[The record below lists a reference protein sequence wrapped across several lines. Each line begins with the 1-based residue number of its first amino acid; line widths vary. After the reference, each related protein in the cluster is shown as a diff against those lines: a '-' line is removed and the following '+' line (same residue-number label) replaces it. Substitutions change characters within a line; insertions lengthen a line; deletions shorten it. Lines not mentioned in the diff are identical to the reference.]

1 MALRNIRTEGDPCL
15 GKICRP
21 IERFDAKLAALIDD
35 LFDTMYDADGVG
47 LAASQVGV
55 LRRLCIVMDES
66 SGEYLE
72 LINPEIIAQ
81 SGEQTGLEGCLSVPG
96 KWGIVTRPEK
106 VRVRAQDRYGDWFEA
121 EGEGLNARCF
131 CHELEHLDGH
141 LYTEH
146 IDHFLSDEELR
157 AYLEAEEEGE

>member
-55 LRRLCIVMDES
+55 LRRVVVIDTGDGPVEMV
-66 SGEYLE
+66 
-72 LINPEIIAQ
+72 NPVIRKQE
-81 SGEQTGLEGCLSVPG
+81 GLQGDMEGCLSFPG
-96 KWGIVTRPEK
+96 EFGFVTRPYKVK
-106 VRVRAQDRYGDWFEA
+106 VRYQDRTGQVLEK
-121 EGEGLNARCF
+121 EGEDLFARCV
-131 CHELEHLDGH
+131 CHELDHLDGILFRTH
-141 LYTEH
+141 VEH
-146 IDHFLSDEELR
+146 YLDPDED
-157 AYLEAEEEGE
+157 